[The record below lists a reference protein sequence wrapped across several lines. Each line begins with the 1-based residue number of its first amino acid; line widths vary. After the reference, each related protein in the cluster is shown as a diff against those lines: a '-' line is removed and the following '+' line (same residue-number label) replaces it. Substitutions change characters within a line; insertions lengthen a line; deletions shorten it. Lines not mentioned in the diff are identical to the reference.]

1 MTNRSDAAVE
11 LEQLELTGNTV
22 YDQTENKK
30 NWIVIHENG
39 YRPGNYTD
47 YTLNYLDVNPFD
59 GGTFH
64 ITNGVFKVSAAYEGI
79 GASLD

>member
-1 MTNRSDAAVE
+1 
-11 LEQLELTGNTV
+11 
-22 YDQTENKK
+22 
-30 NWIVIHENG
+30 VIHENG

-47 YTLNYLDVNPFD
+47 YTLNYLDVNPFG
-59 GGTFH
+59 GGTFD